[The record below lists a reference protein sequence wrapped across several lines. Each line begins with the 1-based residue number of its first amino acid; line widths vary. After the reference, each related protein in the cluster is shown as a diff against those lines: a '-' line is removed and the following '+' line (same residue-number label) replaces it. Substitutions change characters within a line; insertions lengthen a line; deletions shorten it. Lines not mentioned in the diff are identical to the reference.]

1 MAPLSS
7 LIVTFN
13 EPLLRV
19 AACADAVL
27 IASKIALVAPKQPAM
42 FRKLDATLAV
52 AVDNCLMTV
61 EVDIK
66 LITPEG

>member
-1 MAPLSS
+1 
-7 LIVTFN
+7 
-13 EPLLRV
+13 
-19 AACADAVL
+19 
-27 IASKIALVAPKQPAM
+27 M

-52 AVDNCLMTV
+52 AVDNFLMTV